1 MNDQIDI
8 LNDKL
13 QNNTNEHNDNSAY
26 LNKLLELKNDKICKI
41 KDD

>member
-13 QNNTNEHNDNSAY
+13 QNNTNEHNDNSSY